1 MQAFPAPSNM
11 FTVPSG
17 EVVEVN
23 SEAKVP
29 GHIVFTR
36 IVSLCHIS
44 YIVVMGEGRT
54 VIDDLLALLPGVI
67 LSSAPSV
74 DMLSDVPPA

>member
-17 EVVEVN
+17 EVVDVN
-23 SEAKVP
+23 SEANVP

-36 IVSLCHIS
+36 ILRLCSLAMI
-44 YIVVMGEGRT
+44 
-54 VIDDLLALLPGVI
+54 
-67 LSSAPSV
+67 
-74 DMLSDVPPA
+74 

>member
-1 MQAFPAPSNM
+1 MQAFPAPANM

-36 IVSLCHIS
+36 ILSLPHQ
-44 YIVVMGEGRT
+44 
-54 VIDDLLALLPGVI
+54 LL
-67 LSSAPSV
+67 LSGG
-74 DMLSDVPPA
+74 DEDVR